1 MIERYTYG
9 CLCSC
14 HQETRNKVSSKM
26 SVKDEADHTDLT
38 AKYEDQETTS
48 LLQDI
53 SLGHLEPSSTI
64 EKTIHIEALYPGT
77 KLIDLSLQASL
88 DENMESGRVEEI
100 NHTVELAIE
109 DPFKISSSVMY
120 RQSSRAAEGDGVEG
134 WASVMSLL
142 SVSGRGMEV
151 VSIDIEPKVCSRAG

>member
-1 MIERYTYG
+1 M
-9 CLCSC
+9 CSISPPRG
-14 HQETRNKVSSKM
+14 Q
-26 SVKDEADHTDLT
+26 ADHSDLT
-38 AKYEDQETTS
+38 AKYEDQVTTS

-64 EKTIHIEALYPGT
+64 EKTIHIKALYPGT

-88 DENMESGRVEEI
+88 DENVESGRVEEI
-100 NHTVELAIE
+100 NHTVELVIE
-109 DPFKISSSVMY
+109 DPFEVSTSVMY
-120 RQSSRAAEGDGVEG
+120 RHSSRAAEGDGVEG

-151 VSIDIEPKVCSRAG
+151 SSIDIEPKVCSRAG